1 MAAAYQATTTLTDDE
16 SFGFAVTIQSEGESV
31 ALGDYAFEYEVRG
44 CGENLSLDMAN
55 GITIDL
61 ADNLVIVD
69 PGSDRRLKAGQY
81 RHGFRAKHIESGRV
95 VQLFDGTVTVSEG
108 NFR

>member
-16 SFGFAVTIQSEGESV
+16 SFGFAVMIQHEGESV
-31 ALGDYAFEYEVRG
+31 ALDDYTYEYELRG
-44 CGENLSLDMAN
+44 CGETLELNLSN

-61 ADNLVIVD
+61 DDNLVIVD
-69 PGSDRRLKAGQY
+69 PGSDRRLRAGQY
-81 RHGFRAKHIESGRV
+81 RHGFRAKHTESGRV